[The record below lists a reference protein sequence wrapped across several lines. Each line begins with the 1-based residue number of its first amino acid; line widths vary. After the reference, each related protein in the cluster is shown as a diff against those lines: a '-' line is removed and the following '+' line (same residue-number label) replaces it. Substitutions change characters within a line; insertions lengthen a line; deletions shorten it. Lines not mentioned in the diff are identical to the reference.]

1 MRLRLLLILSA
12 LLLRLT
18 TPATATEQEDDFI
31 LYRGE
36 RCALETHWLFPA
48 PLQAYFADGKHGE
61 YPLKMVSTANYR
73 GHVATYEIA
82 DGRLYLAKIE
92 PSAMVRMVE
101 LSLPNAS
108 KKTGEAAVAAAVK
121 KEQARLDETLR
132 QIFPGRAAAD
142 GRIFADWYS
151 GQLRIFCTLKKTKFQ
166 HPDEKT
172 PHEEIMPTEVALLKI
187 KEGAVVKETRFPLEE
202 YWTKFEIMQ
211 RRREIPDE
219 EAAAITDH
227 LEFLDSYSRNW
238 NKIPGVDD
246 AKGPLRT
253 EADFSVFLTR
263 QVDAR
268 VRIPLTKFVLVK
280 DTALMPYDSK
290 HWTGDEDLRIKP
302 GAHLLMLEMGASNV
316 PIGPW
321 SPYAGGAVQVLA
333 QVGALKTGKIT
344 FTQEDL
350 EKVRM
355 INNYDHQD
363 DTLLKLDGDLQM
375 DVAADGKVQL
385 TGAVRLTSKDPTTY
399 QEIALDKTEIPV
411 LTLQDYLKKQERE
424 SEIYKLFQKT
434 AEKVY
439 QEVLEK
445 SKTSPEKKTPGKSA
459 K

>member
-1 MRLRLLLILSA
+1 MRLRLLLILPA

-18 TPATATEQEDDFI
+18 TPAAATEQEDDFI
-31 LYRGE
+31 LYNGE
-36 RCALETHWLFPA
+36 RCKLETHWLFPS
-48 PLQAYFADGKHGE
+48 PLQAYFTDGKHGE
-61 YPLKMVSTANYR
+61 YPLKMTSTANYR

-82 DGRLYLAKIE
+82 EGRLYLAKIE
-92 PSAMVRMVE
+92 PSSSIGLLQPEEAKPKEVE
-101 LSLPNAS
+101 
-108 KKTGEAAVAAAVK
+108 AAVK

-132 QIFPGRAAAD
+132 KIFPEKAGAD

-151 GQLRIFCTLKKTKFQ
+151 GQLRVFCTLKKKKYQ

-172 PHEEIMPTEVALLKI
+172 PHEEIRPTEVALLKI
-187 KEGAVVKETRFPLEE
+187 KEGAVVKETRFPIAE
-202 YWTKFEIMQ
+202 YWAKFEIMKQ
-211 RRREIPDE
+211 RREIPDE

-227 LEFLDSYSRNW
+227 LEFLDSYSRDW
-238 NKIPGVDD
+238 GRISDVDD

-333 QVGALKTGKIT
+333 QVGALKTGKVT
-344 FTQEDL
+344 FTQEDV

-375 DVAADGKVQL
+375 DLAADGKVLL

-411 LTLQDYLKKQERE
+411 LTLKDYLKKQERE
-424 SEIYKLFQKT
+424 SENYKLFQKT

-439 QEVLEK
+439 KEVLEN
-445 SKTSPEKKTPGKSA
+445 SKTKPEKKAPGKPA